1 MIAVLQRVSS
11 ASVETDGRICGRCGR
26 GLLILL
32 GVAVGDGIA
41 DADALADYHR
51 YSEILASLISEYEQQ
66 YGPLHGFGHSTTETG
81 SWVCSAWPWEN

>member
-1 MIAVLQRVSS
+1 MNKNELVNAIYEVQFVC
-11 ASVETDGRICGRCGR
+11 VELNLYIDTHP
-26 GLLILL
+26 
-32 GVAVGDGIA
+32 A
-41 DADALADYHR
+41 DSDALADYHR

>member
-1 MIAVLQRVSS
+1 MNKNELVNAIYEVQFVC
-11 ASVETDGRICGRCGR
+11 VELNLYIDTHT
-26 GLLILL
+26 
-32 GVAVGDGIA
+32 A

>member
-1 MIAVLQRVSS
+1 MNKNELVNAIYEVQFVC
-11 ASVETDGRICGRCGR
+11 VELNLYIDTHP
-26 GLLILL
+26 
-32 GVAVGDGIA
+32 A

-51 YSEILASLISEYEQQ
+51 YSEILASLSSEYEQQ